1 MQIHEESELVK
12 HGYKELLKQEVRK
25 NLGLDLFQ
33 IPGITG
39 LAISHGVL
47 VVTTDGTV
55 PDDYL
60 EAIPTKVNGTDV
72 ITHNFGTIE
81 KLQSPKVGTIYDF
94 GYVAQDSAQAAGGM
108 RLTASSG
115 EFGTCFAVLVDTT
128 DKNKKFAVTSA
139 HVLHKSSSASIGG
152 TTPFNS
158 GVGNKVSLG
167 SVSRD
172 VRICNGTSYL
182 DAAAAAVPNN
192 VTASPDVVG
201 IGRPTGFS
209 KPSVGMQITTNGLH
223 SGKTTQKIVMINYD
237 LRNDTGGNC
246 ETQFKN
252 GWAGSVRSKPG
263 DSGSSMFSDDRKL
276 IGILTTNTSKG
287 SYNLSAWYMQ
297 QPLKSGGM
305 SLTTW

>member
-1 MQIHEESELVK
+1 MQIHEESELIK

-33 IPGITG
+33 VPGVTG
-39 LAISHGVL
+39 LAISHGTL
-47 VVTTDGTV
+47 VVTTDGSV

-60 EAIPTKVNGTDV
+60 NAVPSKVNDTDV
-72 ITHNFGTIE
+72 IIHNFGAVESLQTP
-81 KLQSPKVGTIYDF
+81 KLSSIYDMGF
-94 GYVAQDSAQAAGGM
+94 AANAQAAGGM
-108 RLTASSG
+108 RLTSSSG
-115 EFGTCFAVLVDTT
+115 EFGTCFAVLVDTS
-128 DKNKKFAVTSA
+128 NKDQKFAVTSA
-139 HVLHKSSSASIGG
+139 HVLHNSRSASIGG

-158 GVGNKVSLG
+158 GTGNKVSLG

-263 DSGSSMFSDDRKL
+263 DSGSSMFSDDRKF